1 LIHEESQIKID
12 HRSNVAL
19 GNEPLG
25 DQKRLASSSEGASSR
40 VQSSCGVGLA
50 DDVAT
55 ELWEVGKD
63 VVDSSTPEDILLG
76 NLSTTVE
83 VKLDDSI
90 QKSKTGMHEISG

>member
-1 LIHEESQIKID
+1 MLEKSQIKIE
-12 HRSNVAL
+12 HISNVAL

-25 DQKRLASSSEGASSR
+25 DQKCLASSCDGASC
-40 VQSSCGVGLA
+40 VQSSCSIGLA

-55 ELWEVGKD
+55 ELWEARKD

-83 VKLDDSI
+83 EKLDDSI
-90 QKSKTGMHEISG
+90 EKRKKGMHEI